1 MPRWMT
7 PEFVTFSGEFVMHK
21 SINVFESGVT
31 RVGSVI
37 NWLRPYRTY
46 SAISRAIFT
55 QILTQLGQI
64 WSRRRGLGL

>member
-1 MPRWMT
+1 MT

-37 NWLRPYRTY
+37 N
-46 SAISRAIFT
+46 
-55 QILTQLGQI
+55 
-64 WSRRRGLGL
+64 